1 MNNLACMP
9 LLCCLLTGLAAL
21 LMYSNEYLQR
31 IIHYL
36 GAIGY
41 LLIAIALFKQVQAMH
56 LITLNVGG
64 YPTGIAITLRLD
76 IFSSLMIL
84 VTAITVL
91 AVSIYSVAD
100 TTIRNRASFYPAFWF
115 LVAGVTGI
123 FSTGDLF
130 NLYVWFEIM
139 IIASFVLMTLSNEN
153 DRLKGT
159 LHYIS
164 LNLLATLIL
173 LLAISFIYGASGT
186 LDLNHLAKWAQTS
199 PSFKQFYPCF
209 IMLMVA
215 FAIKAALFPY
225 YFWLPASYHLTSV
238 SAGSIFA
245 GLLTKTGVYALIR
258 MGTLLFSW
266 ESHFFFVLLIV
277 SCLTMLSGVFGAMS
291 DFHIRR
297 ILSFHII
304 SQVGYMTL
312 ALALGTT
319 MALSAG
325 VFYIIHHILVK
336 TNLFFIAGILSR
348 YNHDVDIRQM
358 GGIFKQKPLL
368 TLLFI
373 IPAFSLAGLPPF
385 SGFWAKYLLL
395 QSALTANFWITGVII
410 VLVGFFTL
418 FSMIKLWRYVFLQ
431 PPLNPIHFL
440 TLKEKA
446 ILYIPVFFL
455 GTLTLLIGL
464 FPEWLYEI
472 SQMAA
477 NGLLHPYTVPENT
490 VGGI

>member
-1 MNNLACMP
+1 MNNLACTP
-9 LLCCLLTGLAAL
+9 ILVSLLIGLMCLLVQ
-21 LMYSNEYLQR
+21 SNERLQR
-31 IIHYL
+31 TTHYF
-36 GAIGY
+36 GAASY
-41 LLIAIALFKQVQAMH
+41 LLIAIILNWQVQR
-56 LITLNVGG
+56 LNLLSLNVGG
-64 YPTGIAITLRLD
+64 YPSGIAITLRLD
-76 IFSSLMIL
+76 TFSSLMIL

-100 TTIRNRASFYPAFWF
+100 TTIRNITSFYPAFWF
-115 LVAGVTGI
+115 LVTGVTGI

-139 IIASFVLMTLSNEN
+139 LIASFVLMTLSYEQ

-173 LLAISFIYGASGT
+173 LLSISFLYGVSGT
-186 LDLNHLAKWAQTS
+186 LDMTQLARWAQQS
-199 PSFKQFYPCF
+199 PSYHQFYPCF
-209 IMLMVA
+209 VMLMVA

-258 MGTLLFSW
+258 MGTLFFSP
-266 ESHFFFVLLIV
+266 ESQFLHLLLII

-319 MALSAG
+319 VALSAG

-336 TNLFFIAGILSR
+336 TNLFFVAGIVSR
-348 YNHDVDIRQM
+348 YNQQVDIRQM

-368 TLLFI
+368 TFLFT

-395 QSALTANFWITGVII
+395 QAALVENFWITAFII
-410 VLVGFFTL
+410 VAVGFFTL
-418 FSMIKLWRYVFLQ
+418 FSMIKIWRYVFLQ
-431 PPLNPIHFL
+431 PTTSSIFCLSV
-440 TLKEKA
+440 KEKVF
-446 ILYIPVFFL
+446 LYLPVIFL
-455 GTLTLLIGL
+455 GSLTLLIGF
-464 FPEWLYEI
+464 FPQWLYEASEQSAYAI
-472 SQMAA
+472 
-477 NGLLHPYTVPENT
+477 LHPYAHLGASS
-490 VGGI
+490 GGL